1 MRVIRMLAF
10 AFGRYNRERKANFA
24 LEIAERL
31 GVQSALLVGVSD
43 QPGPVNN
50 VVEAR
55 IAAHVPYTVASGLG
69 LDGSGEWT
77 TYVVADGLQLPFRD
91 RSFDLV
97 YANAVIEHVG
107 DEDAQRIL
115 AREAARVGKVW
126 IITTPNRWFPIEAHY
141 HTLFSH
147 WSSWWAPK
155 GTVTRLLGIRDLRRL
170 VPSGVV
176 RGTPF
181 LSPTLTAIGT
191 SQRRSSEREEAV
203 RE

>member
-1 MRVIRMLAF
+1 MRAIRRLAF

-31 GVQSALLVGVSD
+31 RVQSALLVGVSD
-43 QPGPVNN
+43 QPGSINN

-69 LDGSGEWT
+69 LDGSGDWA
-77 TYVVADGLQLPFRD
+77 TYVMADGLQLPFRD

-107 DEDAQRIL
+107 DESAQRQL
-115 AREAARVGKVW
+115 ASEAARVGKVW
-126 IITTPNRWFPIEAHY
+126 IITTPNRWFPVEAHY

-147 WSSWWAPK
+147 WSSRWAPK
-155 GTVTRLLGIRDLRRL
+155 GTVTRLLGIRDLRKL
-170 VPSGVV
+170 VPSGAV

-181 LSPTLTAIGT
+181 LSPTLTAIGA
-191 SQRRSSEREEAV
+191 SQRPPSERGEAIQ
-203 RE
+203 E